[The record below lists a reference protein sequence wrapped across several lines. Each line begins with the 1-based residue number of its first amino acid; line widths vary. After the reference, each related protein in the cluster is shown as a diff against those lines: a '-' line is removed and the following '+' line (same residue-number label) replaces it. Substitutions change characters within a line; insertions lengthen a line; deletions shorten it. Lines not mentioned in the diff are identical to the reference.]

1 MSFQNFRKNGEAC
14 PDFSSHKNGGVR
26 NIGGVVLEKGVSL
39 IFILT
44 RRVARIF

>member
-1 MSFQNFRKNGEAC
+1 MSFQNFRKNGEAGSG
-14 PDFSSHKNGGVR
+14 FSSHKNGGVR